1 MLLFLDGQGAFWVCG
16 LVLMVFVGPILSA
29 SRSYLAR
36 IAPPGREGE
45 LFGLYATTGRF
56 VSSWPRRRLLSGY

>member
-1 MLLFLDGQGAFWVCG
+1 
-16 LVLMVFVGPILSA
+16 MVFVGPILSA